1 VLQNI
6 VLDSMEGTKMTAAEV
21 KIGKRQTAL
30 ITGGSRGIGLDLA
43 KQFALHGFDILLVAR
58 NDRDLAEA
66 EKQLRM
72 EAACQVTTIKLDLT
86 KMGAPAELYRE
97 VSAKGMQIDI
107 LVNNAGM
114 GDVGLFAESN
124 PDRQLELLRLN
135 ILALTAITRLFLP
148 DMLTRGRGRIMNVAS
163 LVAYFAGGANWA
175 SYVASKHYVLALTRG
190 LARELSGSGVTV
202 TALCPGATE
211 TDFVAQAG
219 AGDMPIY
226 RWLPKVS
233 AEKVAAAGYRAVMA
247 GKTTVVPGLL
257 NKIFALL
264 GELPPRAIAQ
274 SVFGLL
280 SHSPAHG
287 SKGAGRVS

>member
-1 VLQNI
+1 
-6 VLDSMEGTKMTAAEV
+6 MEGSEMTAAEV
-21 KIGKRQTAL
+21 KSSNRQTVL

-43 KQFALHGFDILLVAR
+43 KQFALHGFDIVLVAR
-58 NDRDLAEA
+58 NDRDLSDA
-66 EKQLRM
+66 EKQLKM

-86 KMGAPAELYRE
+86 KTGAPAELYRE
-97 VSAKGMQIDI
+97 VSAKGMQVDI

-114 GDVGLFAESN
+114 GDVGLFAESE
-124 PDRQLELLRLN
+124 PGRQLDMLQLN
-135 ILALTAITRLFLP
+135 ILALTAVTRRFLP
-148 DMLTRGRGRIMNVAS
+148 DMLARGRGRIMNVAS
-163 LVAYFAGGANWA
+163 VVAYFAGGANWA

-190 LARELSGSGVTV
+190 LVRELSGSGVTV

-219 AGDMPIY
+219 AGDMPVY

-233 AEKVAAAGYRAVMA
+233 AEKVAVAGYRAVLA

-257 NKIFALL
+257 NKLFAML

-280 SHSPAHG
+280 SRSPAHRPTD
-287 SKGAGRVS
+287 AGRVS